1 MLNQQDFEAVTREIS
16 RIYADIETDLIAA
29 IARELAKGTS
39 ASMSPMTWRI
49 LKLRQLGALD
59 NRLANVLAKGT
70 SKNLLAL
77 DKIVTG
83 ALSTAS
89 SADDR
94 RIKNA
99 LGAIDAA
106 KGVSWVPAVD
116 SEAFKERAKA
126 AIMNA
131 RMALNM
137 TNTTALEA
145 AKKEFVAQVNNAY
158 VKTLSGAYSID
169 QSIVQCCKEL
179 GGSGVRLTYVS
190 DKGKVT
196 TYSLDAAVRRDIVTS
211 VNQSASQLTI
221 DRCGEYD
228 CDLVEVTAHAG
239 SRPEHAL
246 WQGKVYSLTG
256 KTAGYQTLKAATDY
270 GSVTGLCGANCQHSF
285 FPFFPG
291 ISKPLE
297 HEELGT
303 KAQNEAQYQ
312 DSQTQRLY
320 ERTIRGYKRQEA
332 ALMAAGS
339 PDEAAK
345 ISGKITAKQ
354 SELRA
359 FLEESGRTR
368 RPARERI

>member
-1 MLNQQDFEAVTREIS
+1 MLSEQDFDAVTREIS
-16 RIYADIETDLIAA
+16 RIYAEIETNLIAA
-29 IARELAKGTS
+29 IAKELARGSS
-39 ASMSPMTWRI
+39 ASMNPMTWRI
-49 LKLRQLGALD
+49 LKLRQMGALD
-59 NRLANVLAKGT
+59 NRLAAVLAKGT

-77 DKIVTG
+77 DKIVYG
-83 ALSTAS
+83 ALGQAS
-89 SADDR
+89 AADDR
-94 RIKNA
+94 RIKA
-99 LGAIDAA
+99 AAGVLDAA
-106 KGVSWVPAVD
+106 GGVSWVPAVE

-126 AIMNA
+126 AIMNC
-131 RMALNM
+131 RNALNM
-137 TNTTALEA
+137 TNTTTLEA
-145 AKKEFVAQVNNAY
+145 AKREFVAQVNSAY
-158 VKTLSGAYSID
+158 VKTMSGAYSID

-179 GGSGVRLTYVS
+179 GGSGVRITYVS

-211 VNQSASQLTI
+211 VNQGASQLTI

-246 WQGKVYSLTG
+246 WQGKIYSLTG
-256 KTAGYQTLKAATDY
+256 KTPGYQTLKEATDY
-270 GSVTGLCGANCQHSF
+270 GTVTGLCGANCQHSF

-297 HEELGT
+297 HDELGT

-320 ERTIRGYKRQEA
+320 ERTIRAYKRQEA
-332 ALMAAGS
+332 ALIAAGS
-339 PDEAAK
+339 PEEAAK
-345 ISGKITAKQ
+345 ISSKLTAKQ
-354 SELRA
+354 SELRS